1 MTTADLDRAG
11 TTSSGDH
18 PDAPTPQSSPA
29 VPVNGVTPRLVTA
42 LQSATGHPCVSLL
55 LSTTPAA
62 RMLREDAARLHG
74 LLREAERRLVEVE
87 ALPGVRSTVVNP
99 LRDLVES
106 ACRGPATQALA
117 VFASAAV
124 HSVVQLDLPV
134 VERVVVDPTFATRD
148 LVRAL
153 HRTPRHVVLALSAH
167 EARLFDG
174 IGARLHP
181 AQTRAFPVAT
191 AEHDERGRGRGGR
204 RSGRRPTGP
213 EARKAF
219 LRQVDRALGAYLRI
233 QPAPLVLVGT
243 ERVVADFRR
252 MSVNLGRLAGWVPGS
267 LVTSPTTE
275 LVPRIRVV
283 LEQYLVSRHQEAIE
297 LLHRRA
303 GEGRVAS
310 GIQAAWR
317 AAHAERPEMLVVE
330 ESYVHP
336 ARLGPDDTVIDPEP
350 HGLDAPDVID
360 DLVDELIEAV
370 LRRGGWVAFAEDDAL
385 QAHGRV
391 ALSLRP

>member
-1 MTTADLDRAG
+1 MTPTDLDHAAHA
-11 TTSSGDH
+11 SHVVSAH
-18 PDAPTPQSSPA
+18 
-29 VPVNGVTPRLVTA
+29 GVTPRLVTA

-55 LSTTPAA
+55 LTTTPAP
-62 RMLREDAARLHG
+62 RMLGEDAARLQG
-74 LLREAERRLVEVE
+74 LLREAERRLVEAE
-87 ALPGVRSTVVNP
+87 ALPGVRSTVLNP
-99 LRDLVES
+99 LRELVEG
-106 ACRGPATQALA
+106 ACRGPAGEALA
-117 VFASAAV
+117 IFASAAV
-124 HSVVQLDLPV
+124 HSVVHLDLPV
-134 VERVVVDPTFATRD
+134 VDRVVVDPTFATRD
-148 LVRAL
+148 LVRSL

-181 AQTRAFPVAT
+181 AQTRAFPLT
-191 AEHDERGRGRGGR
+191 AEQDERGRGRGGP
-204 RSGRRPTGP
+204 RSGRPAGA
-213 EARKAF
+213 EERKAF

-233 QPAPLVLVGT
+233 HPAPLVLVGT
-243 ERVVADFRR
+243 ERVVGDFRR
-252 MSVNLGRLAGWVPGS
+252 MSANLGRLAGWVPGS
-267 LVTSPTTE
+267 LVTAPTAE

-283 LEQYLVSRHQEAIE
+283 LEQYLLSRHQEAIE
-297 LLHRRA
+297 LLHRRV

-350 HGLDAPDVID
+350 HDLDAPDVID

-370 LRRGGWVAFAEDDAL
+370 LRRGGWVAFAGDDAL
-385 QAHGRV
+385 SAHGRV
-391 ALSLRP
+391 ALSLRR